1 MLIRSLILDPK
12 SRSCHLMVNRL
23 YCLCQTKVTL
33 GYKELVN
40 VTVLCDRHSKSTLV
54 AVIVSE
60 STTNLLGLK
69 NA

>member
-1 MLIRSLILDPK
+1 
-12 SRSCHLMVNRL
+12 MVNRP

-33 GYKELVN
+33 GCKEMVN